1 MTFKKNGGIII
12 KKEDS
17 VMIAYHEEKHTN
29 MFEYTQNIIDT
40 VRESLLVLDA
50 QMKVVSANRSFYNT
64 FKVNIDNTEGQSL
77 LELGNNQWNIPQ
89 LIELLNKV
97 IYQNF
102 VFCDFLVEHN
112 FLDIGKK
119 IMNLNA
125 RQIKQ
130 KEDKLTIILL
140 AIEDITDKIHA
151 ERLLKKKNKALEKAL
166 SEIKTLKGI
175 VPICSFCK
183 KIRNDKGYWEQV
195 EVYVRNHS
203 QADFSHSIC
212 PECYKK
218 NYPGL

>member
-29 MFEYTQNIIDT
+29 MLEYTQNIIDT

-151 ERLLKKKNKALEKAL
+151 ERLLKEKNKALEKAL